1 MSDFLVKGGE
11 SFVFAGDSIT
21 DCGRRAENAPFGN
34 GYVKAAIDL
43 VAARYPDRKIAWR
56 NEGISGN
63 TVEDLWNRW
72 HDDVLVHDPSWVSIK
87 IGINDLHRHLG
98 DPKVLSPRQFEEIY
112 RRLLALTAEKTTAR
126 LVLVSPFYISTDT
139 NPQTFRGRVLQLLP
153 QYIEAVRGLSRE
165 FKALFVPTQD
175 LFVEQLLHRTAD
187 SLCPEPVHPFLSGHL
202 VIAHGLLKMMNW

>member
-1 MSDFLVKGGE
+1 M
-11 SFVFAGDSIT
+11 AR
-21 DCGRRAENAPFGN
+21 RRAG
-34 GYVKAAIDL
+34 
-43 VAARYPDRKIAWR
+43 AR
-56 NEGISGN
+56 
-63 TVEDLWNRW
+63 
-72 HDDVLVHDPSWVSIK
+72 PSWVSIK

-112 RRLLALTAEKTTAR
+112 RRLLTLTTEKTTAR

-202 VIAHGLLKMMNW
+202 VIAHGLLKTMNW